1 MFLQQQP
8 ITKQFSV
15 EFSTHK
21 VNTNNEQLARNA
33 RAMKNKHKTNIVR
46 ANKRK
51 ANCNCCC
58 DDIETIMCLRN
69 ISQKVWKRGIK
80 TGRTG
85 TTSTTYIHDPSHQM
99 AKLNS
104 SVPQDVSTFLV
115 NNLTAQCV
123 TVGAALWRTS
133 QIQLC
138 VFRQSSRVNLG
149 YAASTFLPLNLYWNN
164 KKMPTCFPKTEQKCM
179 PMQSKNKK
187 GQHVHIPI
195 TWQKGVPFSALP
207 GDLRTTNPPG
217 VSPYIKKTI

>member
-1 MFLQQQP
+1 MHRPPCWDPTKLFRRAKLPKFVLFQNHPHLDAHHWAQRNPRQNNSESHASSFETLSWLQTSLCLWLSLWPWAQAVETPMAPSDQTQARWVNALMFLQQQP

-51 ANCNCCC
+51 TNCNCCC

-99 AKLNS
+99 AKL
-104 SVPQDVSTFLV
+104 
-115 NNLTAQCV
+115 
-123 TVGAALWRTS
+123 
-133 QIQLC
+133 
-138 VFRQSSRVNLG
+138 
-149 YAASTFLPLNLYWNN
+149 
-164 KKMPTCFPKTEQKCM
+164 
-179 PMQSKNKK
+179 
-187 GQHVHIPI
+187 
-195 TWQKGVPFSALP
+195 
-207 GDLRTTNPPG
+207 
-217 VSPYIKKTI
+217 